1 MPELPDLVYLEK
13 RLPPLV
19 VGRRIAAVEI
29 KEPIVLRMLLP
40 GDFAAA
46 LIGAEFTAVRRHG
59 PFLVFTLSE
68 ARELVIHPM
77 LAGRFQ
83 WTRPDEKVAPTFL
96 SKTSKENRGCALSF
110 ECDASDKTK
119 HYLHYLDDK
128 KMGKVYLTRSNE
140 HKQIPKFDE
149 QGPNLL
155 SSEFSLEY
163 FRQKIKK
170 SRQQVRVLIMD
181 QAVVSCIGNAY
192 ADEILFS
199 AGIHPKAFCYQL
211 DDAEIA
217 KLHNCI
223 IAVMQWGIAEVEKAN
238 APLELKIRAHLRVR
252 NRKDQPCPNCGAKI
266 RRAGVRGFDTFF
278 CPACQPLTRKQF
290 IDWRQLDSSPHA

>member
-1 MPELPDLVYLEK
+1 MPELPDLIYLEK

-29 KEPIVLRMLLP
+29 KEPVVLRMLLP
-40 GDFAAA
+40 GDFANV

-59 PFLVFTLSE
+59 PFLVFSLSE

-83 WTRPDEKVAPTFL
+83 WTKPEEKVAA
-96 SKTSKENRGCALSF
+96 GCALSF
-110 ECDASDKTK
+110 QFEAPDKTK
-119 HYLHYLDDK
+119 HYLRYLDDK
-128 KMGKVYLTRSNE
+128 KMGKVYLTRSGQ
-140 HKQIPKFDE
+140 HKQIPKFNA

-155 SSEFSLEY
+155 SADFSLEY

-192 ADEILFS
+192 ADEILFA
-199 AGIHPKAFCYQL
+199 AGIHPKTFCYQL
-211 DDAEIA
+211 NEAEIA
-217 KLHNCI
+217 KLHQCV
-223 IAVMQWGIAEVEKAN
+223 IAVMRWGIAEVEKAN
-238 APLELKIRAHLRVR
+238 LPLEVKARGHMRVR

-278 CPACQPLTRKQF
+278 CPACQPLARQQF
-290 IDWRQLDSSPHA
+290 IDWRKLDSK

>member
-1 MPELPDLVYLEK
+1 MPDLPDLVYLEK

-29 KEPIVLRMLLP
+29 KEPIVLRMLLL
-40 GDFAAA
+40 GDFAAT

-59 PFLVFTLSE
+59 PFLVFSLSE

-83 WTRPDEKVAPTFL
+83 WTKPNEKIAA
-96 SKTSKENRGCALSF
+96 GCALSF
-110 ECDASDKTK
+110 ECEAPDKTK
-119 HYLHYLDDK
+119 YYWHYLDDK
-128 KMGKVYLTRSNE
+128 KMGKVYLTRSGE
-140 HKQIPKFDE
+140 YKQIPKFNE
-149 QGPNLL
+149 QGPDLL
-155 SSEFSLEY
+155 SADFSLEY
-163 FRQKIKK
+163 FQQKIKK

-192 ADEILFS
+192 ADEILFA
-199 AGIHPKAFCYQL
+199 AGIHPKTFCYQL
-211 DDAEIA
+211 NAAEIA
-217 KLHNCI
+217 KLHQCV
-223 IAVMQWGIAEVEKAN
+223 IAVMRWGIAEVEKAN
-238 APLELKIRAHLRVR
+238 SPLEVKVRAHLRVR

-278 CPACQPLTRKQF
+278 CPTCQPLARQQF
-290 IDWRQLDSSPHA
+290 IDWRKLNSAPHE

>member
-1 MPELPDLVYLEK
+1 MPELPDLIYLEK
-13 RLPPLV
+13 RLSPVLV
-19 VGRRIAAVEI
+19 KKRITGVEI
-29 KEPIVLRMLLP
+29 KEPIVVRMLLP

-46 LIGAEFTAVRRHG
+46 LLGAEFTAVRRHG
-59 PFLVFTLSE
+59 PFLVFSLSE
-68 ARELVIHPM
+68 TRELVIHPM

-83 WTRPDEKVAPTFL
+83 WTNPEEKAAA
-96 SKTSKENRGCALSF
+96 GGALSF
-110 ECDASDKTK
+110 ECEAPNKTK
-119 HYLHYLDDK
+119 NHLHYLDDK
-128 KMGKVYLTRSNE
+128 KMGKVYLTRRGE

-149 QGPNLL
+149 QGPYLL
-155 SSEFSLEY
+155 SAEFSLEY

-199 AGIHPKAFCYQL
+199 AGIHPKTFCYQL
-211 DDAEIA
+211 GDAEIA

-238 APLELKIRAHLRVR
+238 APLEVKARAHLRVR
-252 NRKDQPCPNCGAKI
+252 NRKDQPCPHCGAKI

-278 CPACQPLTRKQF
+278 CPTCQPLQREQF
-290 IDWRQLDSSPHA
+290 IDWRKLS

>member
-40 GDFAAA
+40 GDFATT
-46 LIGAEFTAVRRHG
+46 LSGAEFTAVRRHG
-59 PFLVFTLSE
+59 PFLVFSLSE

-83 WTRPDEKVAPTFL
+83 WTRPNAKIAA
-96 SKTSKENRGCALSF
+96 GCALSF
-110 ECDASDKTK
+110 ECETADQTK

-128 KMGKVYLTRSNE
+128 KMGKVYLTGSGQ
-140 HKQIPKFDE
+140 HQQIPKFDE

-155 SSEFSLEY
+155 SADFSLEY

-192 ADEILFS
+192 ADEILFA
-199 AGIHPKAFCYQL
+199 AGIHPKTFCYQL
-211 DDAEIA
+211 NEAGIA
-217 KLHNCI
+217 KLHGCI
-223 IAVMQWGIAEVEKAN
+223 IEVMRWGIAEVEKAKS
-238 APLELKIRAHLRVR
+238 PLEVKAREHVRVR

-278 CPACQPLTRKQF
+278 CPTCQPLARQQF
-290 IDWRQLDSSPHA
+290 IDWRKLNSSPHE